1 MKHNRE
7 QVNQCYTHELVML
20 DTKREQEKNSKQ
32 PHTKMKKVITIIK
45 KEFQEGFFALKILVV
60 GCDLLCK

>member
-1 MKHNRE
+1 MCHPPIRIQPIMMYKRE

-20 DTKREQEKNSKQ
+20 DPKREQENKFQTTS
-32 PHTKMKKVITIIK
+32 HKM
-45 KEFQEGFFALKILVV
+45 FALGMLVV